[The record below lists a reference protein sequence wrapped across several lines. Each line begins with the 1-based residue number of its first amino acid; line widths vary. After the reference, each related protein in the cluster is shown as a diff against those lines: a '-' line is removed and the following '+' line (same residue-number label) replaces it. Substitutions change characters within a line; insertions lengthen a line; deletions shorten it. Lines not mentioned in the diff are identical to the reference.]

1 MFRMRVSEEQRV
13 WCAAV
18 SSKCAACVNV
28 HVRGMYGGGAPIAV
42 FILNANDNRL
52 QSCHCALCCCLAPY
66 CTQRAEAPLFF
77 HCAERVVLYVVAAI
91 SIVQGAEQRAT
102 EPSTAQSAAPLASA
116 ISAASVFTPHSPL
129 TPHTPHTMTTCDD
142 TKAFYAAVQE
152 DVMHNLSRY
161 LESRYGHDMETINKK
176 TTALQKV

>member
-1 MFRMRVSEEQRV
+1 MRSKRKQRV
-13 WCAAV
+13 AYAQV
-18 SSKCAACVNV
+18 SSECAACVNV
-28 HVRGMYGGGAPIAV
+28 HVRGMYGGGAPLAA

-52 QSCHCALCCCLAPY
+52 QSCHCAPCCCPAPY
-66 CTQRAEAPLFF
+66 CTQRAAAPSFL
-77 HCAERVVLYVVAAI
+77 HCAERVVLYVVAVI

-102 EPSTAQSAAPLASA
+102 EPSIAQSAAPLASA

-129 TPHTPHTMTTCDD
+129 TLHTPHTMTTCDD